1 MLRDCDV
8 MLLQEHWLSDSQL
21 SILNTLSPDHVSV
34 AVSGFGNNSVLT
46 GRPYGG
52 CAILWRKNLS
62 LTASPI
68 TSNSWRI
75 SAVLFCGAGVRF
87 ACLCIYMHYESDF
100 SSTEEFQFQLSAVD
114 TIISQHQDAHIILV
128 ISLYNVIHPL
138 T

>member
-1 MLRDCDV
+1 VSRDCDI

-21 SILNTLSPDHVSV
+21 SILNTLSADHVSV

-68 TSNSWRI
+68 TSNSRRI
-75 SAVLFCGAGVRF
+75 SAVLFFGAGVRF
-87 ACLCIYMHYESDF
+87 VCLCIYMPYESDF
-100 SSTEEFQFQLSAVD
+100 SGTEEFQLQILLLVD
-114 TIISQHQDAHIILV
+114 IRMRTS
-128 ISLYNVIHPL
+128 Y
-138 T
+138 